1 MTFAC
6 IGAVDAMHNTLD
18 WAARSTDEDERIGIV
33 IFSDNAKYALE
44 SAGEYTQGAGGGAIL
59 IEETLDYWKFQIL
72 LGYQRRR
79 FTTFSNLRESI
90 CQIDYH

>member
-44 SAGEYTQGAGGGAIL
+44 SAGEYNKVR
-59 IEETLDYWKFQIL
+59 EEEQF
-72 LGYQRRR
+72 
-79 FTTFSNLRESI
+79 
-90 CQIDYH
+90 